1 MRGQRGRLPVQ
12 ALGYVNS
19 TEVIFGLPKTAG
31 VRFRLSR
38 YMMIRQFR
46 NGDSGEMR
54 FVIEELVFLDGE
66 NKVRDIFSQLLGNK
80 MANSDHGNA
89 VPNGQQKH
97 QNVPA
102 GYVKV
107 LAAVIDYALWR
118 FSNGVYKPMDFDIDH
133 GNDDEIFSSHWR
145 KKVYIKVN

>member
-19 TEVIFGLPKTAG
+19 TKVIFGLPKTAG

-38 YMMIRQFR
+38 HMTIRQFR
-46 NGDSGEMR
+46 NGDPGEIR

-66 NKVRDIFSQLLGNK
+66 NKVGDIFSQLLGNK

-97 QNVPA
+97 QTFRRDMSRSWLLLLTMLCGVFQMEFTSQWTSTSIMA
-102 GYVKV
+102 MTM
-107 LAAVIDYALWR
+107 R
-118 FSNGVYKPMDFDIDH
+118 FSPHTEG
-133 GNDDEIFSSHWR
+133 R
-145 KKVYIKVN
+145 KLTLK

>member
-19 TEVIFGLPKTAG
+19 TKVIFGLSKTAG

-46 NGDSGEMR
+46 NGDPGEMR

-102 GYVKV
+102 GYVPLRAILSPYTDCTAIQSTLFLSRITSLRAVV
-107 LAAVIDYALWR
+107 L
-118 FSNGVYKPMDFDIDH
+118 FSYFLG
-133 GNDDEIFSSHWR
+133 
-145 KKVYIKVN
+145 